1 MDEQSGQEQSAR
13 ASSAGVDPTAAALAL
28 GGASR
33 EQADRF
39 LREQSAFVRKQMEA
53 LDEQHDIELERLR
66 EQRRHLRYQSWDQAL
81 SVGLKILGGLL
92 VLSVVVALCAMVWSA
107 SQQSGLVIEAF
118 SVPPDLVSRG
128 LTGPVV
134 STRVL
139 DKLERMEKETETPWA
154 AAHSAREAQDIKIE
168 IPDTGISLGELMRY
182 LRAWLGS
189 EVHVTGEVFRNADG
203 SLAVTARYGDTP
215 GETQG
220 GKDADLDA
228 LLEKA
233 AEQLYHASQP
243 VRFADYLAGKER
255 YDEALAILLPLTR
268 TGDTQ
273 TEAFALASVS
283 VLYANRGQWETALRY
298 GHDGLSLIPGD
309 PVAHFWLGTEED
321 SSGHI
326 EKALPELRAAVA
338 GFKSGHVQGVD
349 DRYVRATTARAVGH
363 VDEYLGDFSDA
374 VRIDDGID
382 NSNYRNTFE
391 ALNRTSDHD
400 VPGALHYAARIEPTM
415 ANGLPA
421 EDPAFVYYFLAVER
435 QDWKSA
441 LAWSLEADIRHVR
454 INRFD
459 ILERWVRHFPMIA
472 VARMHMGDFT
482 GAHRIIDY
490 TPVDC
495 YECIVTR
502 GLIRAQEKSYAAA
515 AYWFAQ
521 ARVGNP
527 SIPEAPWRWGE
538 MLLHKGDYD
547 GAIAKFTLANQKGPH
562 FADPLE
568 MWGEALMAK
577 NRSDLALAKF
587 EEANKYAPNWGRLH
601 LKWGEALLYVGKA
614 DEAKRQFQIAHSLY
628 LTTAE
633 QSELARMKGP
643 HG

>member
-1 MDEQSGQEQSAR
+1 MAEEADQEQSAP
-13 ASSAGVDPTAAALAL
+13 ASGAGVDPTAAALAL

-33 EQADRF
+33 EQADGF

-92 VLSVVVALCAMVWSA
+92 VLSVVVALAAMVWSA

-118 SVPPDLVSRG
+118 SVPPDLASRG
-128 LTGPVV
+128 LTGQVV

-189 EVHVTGEVFRNADG
+189 EVHVTGEISRNVDG

-220 GKDADLDA
+220 GKEADLDA

-243 VRFADYLAGKER
+243 VRFADYLAGKQR

-268 TGDTQ
+268 TGDAQ

-321 SSGHI
+321 SSGHV
-326 EKALPELRAAVA
+326 EKALPEFRAAVA
-338 GFKSGHVQGVD
+338 GFRSGHVQGVD
-349 DRYVRATTARAVGH
+349 DRYVRMATARAIGS
-363 VDEYLGDFSDA
+363 VDEYLGDFRDA
-374 VRIDDGID
+374 VRIDDGVD
-382 NSNYRNTFE
+382 NSNFKNTFE
-391 ALNRTSDHD
+391 ALDRTSDHD
-400 VPGALHYAARIEPTM
+400 VPGALHYAARIEPTI
-415 ANGLPA
+415 ASGLPS
-421 EDPAFVYYFLAVER
+421 EDPAFIYYFLAVER

-495 YECIVTR
+495 YECVITR
-502 GLIRAQEKSYAAA
+502 GRIRAQEKNYAAA

-521 ARVGNP
+521 ASNSNP

-538 MLLHKGDYD
+538 MLLRNGDYD
-547 GAIAKFTLANQKGPH
+547 AAIAKFTLANAKGPY
-562 FADPLE
+562 FVDPLE
-568 MWGEALMAK
+568 MWGEALIRK

-587 EEANKYAPNWGRLH
+587 AEADKYAPNWGRLH
-601 LKWGEALLYVGKA
+601 LKWGEALVYAGRK
-614 DEAKRQFQIAHSLY
+614 DEARSQYRIASTLD
-628 LTTAE
+628 LSVADRA
-633 QSELARMKGP
+633 ELARDKRS
-643 HG
+643 